1 MVIEIET
8 KEGMSERALN
18 ILQDLKDIVFEKI
31 VVKDAAFIAKQRE
44 LNEVLENAI
53 NNPHALKSHDEI
65 WNEVESLTQK

>member
-8 KEGMSERALN
+8 KEGMSEKALN

-44 LNEVLENAI
+44 LNEILENAI